1 MNFLFIFLFVFSP
14 LIAEDFSFNKE
25 TGQAVPT
32 FVGEIKFFKGNV
44 FKANLG
50 RLTAV
55 KEGTRFYK
63 NDTIVTEEKS
73 LAKILIVDDT
83 TLNIGPKSELKFSEF
98 NYIDK
103 SNRSIIYSFIK
114 GQVRAIIKNKAKD
127 GDLQIKTQSAVLGI
141 RGTELFANHQTIN
154 NLEVSEFSLL
164 SGNAEV
170 KDINNNQTV
179 SLSKNDKVVII
190 ANQQSKQSMSH
201 KGIMTTEELETL
213 RPEEVFMPYF
223 EIQKIDKDSTFYSF
237 LNTPSSSGISPL
249 NTSEMPKESQKRHW
263 KENLKRLNEKLRE
276 NLKK

>member
-14 LIAEDFSFNKE
+14 VIAEDFSFNKE

-32 FVGEIKFFKGNV
+32 FVGEIKFFKGTV
-44 FKANLG
+44 FKANQG

-103 SNRSIIYSFIK
+103 SNRSILYSFIK
-114 GQVRAIIKNKAKD
+114 GQVRAIIKNKAKY
-127 GDLQIKTQSAVLGI
+127 GDLQIKTKSAVMGI

-170 KDINNNQTV
+170 KDNNNQTV

-190 ANQQSKQSMSH
+190 ENQQSNQSISH
-201 KGIMTTEELETL
+201 KGIMTKEELETL

-223 EIQKIDKDSTFYSF
+223 EIQNIDKDSTFYSF
-237 LNTPSSSGISPL
+237 LNTPNPTGLSTL
-249 NTSEMPKESQKRHW
+249 NNSEMPKESQKRSW
-263 KENLKRLNEKLRE
+263 KENLKRLNEKLKE
-276 NLKK
+276 NQKK

>member
-1 MNFLFIFLFVFSP
+1 MNFLFIFLILSSP

-44 FKANLG
+44 FKANQG
-50 RLTAV
+50 RLTAI

-73 LAKILIVDDT
+73 FAKILIVDDT

-103 SNRSIIYSFIK
+103 TNRSIIYSFIK

-127 GDLQIKTQSAVLGI
+127 GDLQIKTKNAVMGI
-141 RGTELFANHQTIN
+141 RGTELFANHQAIN
-154 NLEVSEFSLL
+154 NLEISEFSLL

-170 KDINNNQTV
+170 KDNNNQTV
-179 SLSKNDKVVII
+179 SLSKSDKVVII
-190 ANQQSKQSMSH
+190 GNQQSNQLMSQ
-201 KGIMTTEELETL
+201 KNIMPTEEVETL
-213 RPEEVFMPYF
+213 RAEDIFMPYF
-223 EIQKIDKDSTFYSF
+223 EIKNIDQNSPFYS
-237 LNTPSSSGISPL
+237 LLHSPNTSGQSMNPSSEVS
-249 NTSEMPKESQKRHW
+249 KESQKRSW
-263 KENLKRLNEKLRE
+263 KENLKKLNEKLRE
-276 NLKK
+276 NQKK

>member
-14 LIAEDFSFNKE
+14 VIAEDFSFNKE

-44 FKANLG
+44 FKANQG

-103 SNRSIIYSFIK
+103 SNRSILYSFIK
-114 GQVRAIIKNKAKD
+114 GQVRAIIKNKAKY
-127 GDLQIKTQSAVLGI
+127 GDLQIKTKSAVMGI

-170 KDINNNQTV
+170 KDNNNQTV

-190 ANQQSKQSMSH
+190 ENQQSNQSISH
-201 KGIMTTEELETL
+201 KGIMTKEELETL

-223 EIQKIDKDSTFYSF
+223 EIQNIDKDSTFYSF
-237 LNTPSSSGISPL
+237 LNTPNPTGLSTL
-249 NTSEMPKESQKRHW
+249 NNSEMPKESQKRSW
-263 KENLKRLNEKLRE
+263 KENLKRLNEKLKE
-276 NLKK
+276 NQKK